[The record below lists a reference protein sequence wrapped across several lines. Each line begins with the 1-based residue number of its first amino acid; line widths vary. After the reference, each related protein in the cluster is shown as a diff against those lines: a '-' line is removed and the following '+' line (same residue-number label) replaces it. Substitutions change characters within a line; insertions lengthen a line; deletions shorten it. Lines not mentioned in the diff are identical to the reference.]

1 MHPPGCHT
9 GLEAVFTISIFST
22 FLGGVLFSSSSVL
35 SIHFHSKKSS
45 RFHRRPKRHTHHW
58 KKSRHK
64 ERAALRLAHA
74 VRAEEKEAKQT
85 TCRFFVARSRR
96 ARDTPRCEY
105 KRRRRRRHTL
115 EQQQRHRKQQ
125 PEDFLLLLR
134 RRRRRRLRQER
145 TERRGWQK
153 M

>member
-1 MHPPGCHT
+1 M
-9 GLEAVFTISIFST
+9 
-22 FLGGVLFSSSSVL
+22 GGDGLFSSCPLVL
-35 SIHFHSKKSS
+35 LLSIIHFHSKKSS
-45 RFHRRPKRHTHHW
+45 RFHRRRPKRRTHRW
-58 KKSRHK
+58 KKNRHK

-115 EQQQRHRKQQ
+115 EQQQQQQQQQRHRKQQ

>member
-1 MHPPGCHT
+1 M
-9 GLEAVFTISIFST
+9 
-22 FLGGVLFSSSSVL
+22 LFSSCPLVL
-35 SIHFHSKKSS
+35 SIIHFHSKKSS

-105 KRRRRRRHTL
+105 KRRRRRRRRTL
-115 EQQQRHRKQQ
+115 EQQQQQQQQRHRKQQ
-125 PEDFLLLLR
+125 PEEDFLLLLR

>member
-1 MHPPGCHT
+1 M
-9 GLEAVFTISIFST
+9 
-22 FLGGVLFSSSSVL
+22 LFSSCPLVL
-35 SIHFHSKKSS
+35 LSIIHFHSKKSS
-45 RFHRRPKRHTHHW
+45 RFHRRPKRLTHHW

-105 KRRRRRRHTL
+105 KRRRRRRRRRHTL
-115 EQQQRHRKQQ
+115 EQQQQRHRKQQ

>member
-1 MHPPGCHT
+1 M
-9 GLEAVFTISIFST
+9 
-22 FLGGVLFSSSSVL
+22 LFSSCPLVL
-35 SIHFHSKKSS
+35 LSIIHFHSKKSS
-45 RFHRRPKRHTHHW
+45 RFHRRPKRHTHRW

-105 KRRRRRRHTL
+105 KRRRRRRRHTL
-115 EQQQRHRKQQ
+115 EQQQQQRHRKQQ
-125 PEDFLLLLR
+125 PEEDFLLLLR